1 MASTAYDLERF
12 VQAQT
17 SIYSAV
23 VRELRVGR
31 KTSHWMWFVFP
42 QVAGLG
48 HSFMSERYAISS
60 LDEARAYL
68 AHRVLGP
75 RLRECTRLVL
85 ESGAVETGGDA
96 TSASRGRTA
105 EEIFGPIDALKLC
118 SSMTL
123 FHRAA
128 PDEPAFL
135 EVLDRFFGGR
145 LDEATDRRL

>member
-1 MASTAYDLERF
+1 MASRAYDLERF

-17 SIYSAV
+17 SVYSAV
-23 VRELRVGR
+23 VRELREGR
-31 KTSHWMWFVFP
+31 KTSHWMRFVFP

-68 AHRVLGP
+68 ADRVLVP
-75 RLRECTRLVL
+75 RLRECARLAL
-85 ESGAVETGGDA
+85 ESGAVETGADA
-96 TSASRGRTA
+96 ASGSRGRTA

-123 FHRAA
+123 FLRAA
-128 PDEPAFL
+128 PDEPGFL

-145 LDEATDRRL
+145 LDQATDRRL